1 MARMARTGLLL
12 AAGASRRFGAPDKL
26 LAELRGRPLI
36 AHAAG
41 VMCATPLDH
50 RIAVIANP
58 ALATYLA
65 GFQIVTVR
73 ASAQSDSLRAGLA
86 AAGDPDRLLIVLG
99 DMPDVTAAH
108 LAKVLA
114 ATTDDLPAASHN
126 GRSALPPA
134 CFPRPWLAG
143 LGALTG
149 DQGAGRLLRDLPAS
163 QLISAPGLLR
173 DIDRPEDLH
182 TSSS

>member
-1 MARMARTGLLL
+1 MTRTGLLL
-12 AAGASRRFGAPDKL
+12 AAGASRRFGAADKL
-26 LAELRGRPLI
+26 LADLHGRPLI
-36 AHAAG
+36 VHAVTA
-41 VMCATPLDH
+41 MRATPLDH

-58 ALATYLA
+58 ALLPHLA
-65 GFQIVTVR
+65 GFHVITITG
-73 ASAQSDSLRAGLA
+73 AAQSDSLRAGLD

-108 LAKVLA
+108 LSQVLA

-134 CFPRPWLAG
+134 CFPRAWHGP

-149 DQGAGRLLRDLPAS
+149 DQGAGRLLRNLPAS
-163 QLISAPGLLR
+163 QLIAAPGLLR
-173 DIDRPEDLH
+173 DIDRPEDL
-182 TSSS
+182 